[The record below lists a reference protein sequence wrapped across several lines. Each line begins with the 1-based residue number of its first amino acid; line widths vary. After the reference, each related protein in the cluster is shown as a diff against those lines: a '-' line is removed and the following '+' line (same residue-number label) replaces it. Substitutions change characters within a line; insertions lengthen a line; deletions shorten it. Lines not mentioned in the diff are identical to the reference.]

1 MGVYVAAYNVM
12 RCQLLKHKVQMKYLI
27 AFLIYNGVG
36 IFDVYHHHD
45 DMIYSVFCVCVCC
58 YCVGSVLYLQSMII
72 FIIRDKFLH
81 TVFVIVLCHKTNTV
95 RRAGIVSL
103 SIKIRY

>member
-36 IFDVYHHHD
+36 IFDVYHD
-45 DMIYSVFCVCVCC
+45 DTVYFVVCVCC

-81 TVFVIVLCHKTNTV
+81 I
-95 RRAGIVSL
+95 
-103 SIKIRY
+103 